1 METMKGGKGKGKTM
15 VIVHSE
21 SWSMPA
27 NELDLANRIFDRWR
41 DEGRHPSL
49 LRDTGSL
56 VVKYLQVISVDDD
69 GIKRRYKNVEVSGDG
84 HEEDAAGSDG
94 Q

>member
-1 METMKGGKGKGKTM
+1 M
-15 VIVHSE
+15 VIAHSE
-21 SWSMPA
+21 SWSLPA

-56 VVKYLQVISVDDD
+56 VVKYVQAISVDDD
-69 GIKRRYKNVEVSGDG
+69 GINKNVEVSGDG
-84 HEEDAAGSDG
+84 HEETVAGSDG

>member
-1 METMKGGKGKGKTM
+1 M

-21 SWSMPA
+21 SWSLPA
-27 NELDLANRIFDRWR
+27 KELDLANKIFDRWR
-41 DEGRHPSL
+41 DEGKHPSL

-56 VVKYLQVISVDDD
+56 VVKYVQVVNVDD
-69 GIKRRYKNVEVSGDG
+69 GINKNAEVSGDG
-84 HEEDAAGSDG
+84 HEETAAGSDG

>member
-1 METMKGGKGKGKTM
+1 M

-21 SWSMPA
+21 SWSLPV

-41 DEGRHPSL
+41 DEERHPSM

-56 VVKYLQVISVDDD
+56 VVKYVQAISVDDD
-69 GIKRRYKNVEVSGDG
+69 GINKNDDGINKNVEVSGDG

>member
-1 METMKGGKGKGKTM
+1 MLMENGSERVETM

-21 SWSMPA
+21 SWSLPVK
-27 NELDLANRIFDRWR
+27 ELDVANKIFDRWR

-56 VVKYLQVISVDDD
+56 VVKYVQAINVDDD
-69 GIKRRYKNVEVSGDG
+69 GINKNVEVSGDG
-84 HEEDAAGSDG
+84 NEEAAAGPG
-94 Q
+94 GE

>member
-1 METMKGGKGKGKTM
+1 MIMGNGSERVETM

-21 SWSMPA
+21 SWSLPVK
-27 NELDLANRIFDRWR
+27 ESDLANRIFDRWR

-56 VVKYLQVISVDDD
+56 VVKYTQVI
-69 GIKRRYKNVEVSGDG
+69 YVE
-84 HEEDAAGSDG
+84 EE
-94 Q
+94 